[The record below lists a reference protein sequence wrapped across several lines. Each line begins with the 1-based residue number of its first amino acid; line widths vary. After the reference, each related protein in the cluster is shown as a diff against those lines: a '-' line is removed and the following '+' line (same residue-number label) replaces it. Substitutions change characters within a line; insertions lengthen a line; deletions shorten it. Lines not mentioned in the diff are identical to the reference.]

1 MAPENPSA
9 PSDSITARAGLTR
22 SVAPTMAT
30 ERGSTRGTS
39 RMGRPSPQARPH
51 HQRSQHAREHRAG
64 EQRRDD
70 GNDGVGF
77 EPDRFDYLLGKRR
90 SIAPGDEDR
99 NPRFVEGMQ
108 KREQRA
114 DQDAG

>member
-1 MAPENPSA
+1 MAPKNPSA

-30 ERGSTRGTS
+30 ERGLTRGSS
-39 RMGRPSPQARPH
+39 RMDRPSPQAGPH
-51 HQRSQHAREHRAG
+51 HRRNHHAREHRAG

-77 EPDRFDYLLGKRR
+77 EPDRFEHLLGKRP

-99 NPRFVEGMQ
+99 NHRF
-108 KREQRA
+108 
-114 DQDAG
+114 